1 MWPSSQKDI
10 AAEVWAMDR
19 VLAPPG
25 SIALLKVLVLESWH
39 LGCIG
44 LSYSLFAGERGSS
57 GALSVLRLGLL
68 LSVEGRPRKM
78 PWQEGAQTVGEALCG
93 RCPLSR
99 FQNPA
104 RSHPGAEAAVYL
116 GVIELPDPL
125 DTPTL

>member
-1 MWPSSQKDI
+1 MWPSSQKDV
-10 AAEVWAMDR
+10 AAEMWAVDR
-19 VLAPPG
+19 VLAPPE
-25 SIALLKVLVLESWH
+25 SIALLKVLVLASWH

-57 GALSVLRLGLL
+57 GALSVFRLGLL
-68 LSVEGRPRKM
+68 LSVEGWPRKM

-104 RSHPGAEAAVYL
+104 GSHPGAEAAAPL

-125 DTPTL
+125 DTPIL